1 MKLTN
6 NIKDTVVNRVR
17 KAYDEIHGK
26 KFVEAKNA
34 FMEELYYQQF
44 GQYQDLLEKLPKEW
58 TYHGCTLYYYA
69 NHSLSEGIYLDASLL
84 YKFTGSTDISMP
96 KAQLM
101 MVKAENRYIDIS
113 TNKNL
118 VNLYRNMVL
127 EASIYHQ
134 NYDNF
139 MAQIKSVLSSVNTV
153 NQLKT
158 AWPECI
164 QYLPSEC
171 LVKEKQLPVDS
182 VTVLSINSKLG
193 LLPDAHPANSD

>member
-6 NIKDTVVNRVR
+6 TIKNTVVNRVR

-26 KFVEAKNA
+26 KFVESKNA

-44 GQYQDLLEKLPKEW
+44 GQYYDLLEKLPETW

-69 NHSLSEGIYLDASLL
+69 NRSLSEDIYLDDSIL
-84 YKFTGSTDISMP
+84 YKFIGSIDISMS
-96 KAQLM
+96 KAKLM
-101 MVKAENRYIDIS
+101 VFKAENRYTDIS
-113 TNKNL
+113 TNENL
-118 VNLYRNMVL
+118 VKLYRNMVL
-127 EASIYHQ
+127 EASIYQQ

-158 AWPECI
+158 AWPESV
-164 QYLPSEC
+164 QYLPNEC

>member
-6 NIKDTVVNRVR
+6 TIKNTIVNRVR
-17 KAYDEIHGK
+17 TAYDEIHGK
-26 KFVEAKNA
+26 KFVEAENA
-34 FMEELYYQQF
+34 FTEELYYQQF
-44 GQYQDLLEKLPKEW
+44 GQYQDLLERLPKEW
-58 TYHGCTLYYYA
+58 TYSGCTLYYYA
-69 NHSLSEGIYLDASLL
+69 NRSLLDGIYIDDSMF

-96 KAQLM
+96 KSKLM
-101 MVKAENRYIDIS
+101 IFKAENRYTDIS
-113 TNKNL
+113 TNETL
-118 VNLYRNMVL
+118 LSLYRKMVL
-127 EASIYHQ
+127 EASIYQQ

-139 MAQIKSVLSSVNTV
+139 MAQIESVLSSVNTI

-182 VTVLSINSKLG
+182 VMVLSINSKLG
-193 LLPDAHPANSD
+193 LLPNAHPANSD

>member
-6 NIKDTVVNRVR
+6 TIKNTVISRVR
-17 KAYDEIHGK
+17 KAYDEIYYK
-26 KFVEAKNA
+26 KFVEAENA
-34 FMEELYYQQF
+34 FTEELYYQQF

-58 TYHGCTLYYYA
+58 TYSGCTLYYYA
-69 NHSLSEGIYLDASLL
+69 NRSLTEGIYLEDSLL
-84 YKFTGSTDISMP
+84 YKFTGSTNASMP
-96 KAQLM
+96 KSKLM
-101 MVKAENRYIDIS
+101 LCKVDNKYTDIS
-113 TNKNL
+113 TDENL
-118 VNLYRNMVL
+118 VKLYHKMVL
-127 EASIYHQ
+127 EASIYKQ

-139 MAQIKSVLSSVNTV
+139 MAQIRSVLSSVNTI

-158 AWPECI
+158 AWPECV
-164 QYLPSEC
+164 QYLPHEC